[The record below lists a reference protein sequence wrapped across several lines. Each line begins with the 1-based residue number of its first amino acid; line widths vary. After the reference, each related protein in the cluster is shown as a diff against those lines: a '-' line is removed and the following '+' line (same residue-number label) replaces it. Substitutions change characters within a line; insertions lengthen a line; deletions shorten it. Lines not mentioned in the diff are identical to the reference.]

1 MQSETELNLIKRAA
15 EGEHRAFRLL
25 VEEHHLNVFNLVQR
39 IVQQREL
46 AEEVAQDVFLK
57 AFRSLHRFKG
67 TARFSTW
74 LYRIAY
80 NEAISNSRKKKF
92 SFESLNETNVS
103 SETATMQAE
112 EVGGV
117 EEDRLEQLELAI
129 AELNADSQALL
140 TMYYQQ
146 NQSVKAIGEIIGE
159 SESNV
164 KVRLFR
170 IRKQILAT
178 IAAVPQQP

>member
-1 MQSETELNLIKRAA
+1 MQSETELDLIQRAT
-15 EGEHRAFRLL
+15 EGEHRAFREL
-25 VEEHHLNVFNLVQR
+25 VEEHHVHVFNLVQR
-39 IVQQREL
+39 IVQHREL

-80 NEAISNSRKKKF
+80 NEAISSTRKKKF
-92 SFESLNETNVS
+92 SFQSLSEASVS
-103 SETATMQAE
+103 SEAATMEAE
-112 EVGGV
+112 EEGGV
-117 EEDRLEQLELAI
+117 EEERLEQVESAI
-129 AELNADSQALL
+129 ADLNADAQLL
-140 TMYYQQ
+140 LSMYYQQ
-146 NQSVKAIGEIIGE
+146 NLSVKAIAEIVGE

-170 IRKQILAT
+170 IRKQIHAS
-178 IAAVPQQP
+178 IKAAPQHS